1 MLGML
6 LLARRLLVFVENPV
20 DKLLHRTPFRLL
32 PLGSLTLR
40 RNRILKCLAHH
51 AEVHLMLLSQLV
63 NRLSR
68 RVAAADHLE
77 QLQFG
82 SPFHLGR
89 MANRRPAWEITRS
102 L

>member
-40 RNRILKCLAHH
+40 RNRILSAWRTMRRCTLCFLA
-51 AEVHLMLLSQLV
+51 S
-63 NRLSR
+63 
-68 RVAAADHLE
+68 
-77 QLQFG
+77 
-82 SPFHLGR
+82 
-89 MANRRPAWEITRS
+89 W
-102 L
+102 